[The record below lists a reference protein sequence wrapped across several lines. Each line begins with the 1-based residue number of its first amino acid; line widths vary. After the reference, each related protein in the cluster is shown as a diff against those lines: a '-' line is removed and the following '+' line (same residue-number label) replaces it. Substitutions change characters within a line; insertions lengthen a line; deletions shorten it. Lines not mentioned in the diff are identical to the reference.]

1 MLIVD
6 IDRWKL
12 RSPVSAKDELVE
24 SAKMRKNF
32 ISWTVFLAASTLFFS
47 CQKEQTYRLEIKD
60 GIRHVHN
67 LKPKNDKPAAGLEF
81 SQQIGELEAKD
92 ENYLFAFPISVA
104 EGEQGNI
111 YILDTKDGCVKK
123 FSAAGQYL
131 LRFGRNGEG
140 PGEFQYPQTIDVSPQ
155 GRLFVSTMS
164 SHFHL
169 FDLSGQF
176 IDRLELPR
184 YQGLFPKY
192 MNSGQIVAY
201 SMNSTGD
208 NSPDNKILKIYDGRG
223 NIVREFGEPFLV
235 DKTRSSWVAN
245 FLHLTVDSDDNI
257 YAVFIHQNRIE
268 KYSEAGRLL
277 MTIDR
282 TLPFKLEYGYKKE
295 TMDIGGSVRTYDAED
310 FPLVALGIGVDGLG
324 RIWVLALRK
333 EIPKDIQG
341 EEFIPQDYL
350 VFEVYGEDGVLLF
363 HVPFPAGVSSFDNM
377 TMHGDHLFFADPH
390 GQACVY
396 EYKVVDIR

>member
-1 MLIVD
+1 MLTLDVGP
-6 IDRWKL
+6 WKP
-12 RSPVSAKDELVE
+12 RPFVKAKDQLVVGI
-24 SAKMRKNF
+24 KIRKNS
-32 ISWTVFLAASTLFFS
+32 ISWTVFLAASALFFS
-47 CQKEQTYRLEIKD
+47 CQKEQTYRVEIKD

-67 LKPKNDKPAAGLEF
+67 LKPKNEKPAAGLEF

-104 EGEQGNI
+104 EDEQGNI
-111 YILDTKDGCVKK
+111 FILDTKDGCVKK

-131 LRFGRNGEG
+131 LRFGRNGQG

-192 MNSGQIVAY
+192 MNSGHIVAY
-201 SMNSTGD
+201 SMDFTGD
-208 NSPDNKILKIYDGRG
+208 NSPDNKILKVYDGRG
-223 NIVREFGEPFLV
+223 IVVKEFGEPFLV
-235 DKTRSSWVAN
+235 DKPRSSWIAN
-245 FLHLTVDSDDNI
+245 FLHLTVDRSDNI
-257 YAVFIHQNRIE
+257 YAAFIHQNRIE
-268 KYSEAGRLL
+268 KYSDSGRLL
-277 MTIDR
+277 MIIDR

-295 TMDIGGSVRTYDAED
+295 TMDIGGTVRTYDAED
-310 FPLVALGIGVDGLG
+310 FPAVAWGIGVDGRG
-324 RIWVLALRK
+324 RIWVLGLKK
-333 EIPKDIQG
+333 EIPKDIQR
-341 EEFIPQDYL
+341 EKFIPQDYL
-350 VFEVYGEDGVLLF
+350 VFEVFGEDGVLLS
-363 HVPFPAGVSSFDNM
+363 HVPFPADVSSFDNM
-377 TMHGDHLFFADPH
+377 TMRRNHLFFADPH

-396 EYKVVDIR
+396 EYKVVEIR